1 MKMKGKVVAAAGAA
15 LLLSGCTTAE
25 WEALAIGL
33 SVAAVAASE
42 MAAQSYPADPISCP
56 YGQHI
61 EYGYDSY
68 GNEVAFCADDYPWS
82 GEDSQGGQ

>member
-1 MKMKGKVVAAAGAA
+1 MSIGRKFGLAACGG

-25 WEALAIGL
+25 WEALAVGL
-33 SVAAVAASE
+33 SVAAIVASE
-42 MAAQSYPADPISCP
+42 AAAQSANQSISCP

-68 GNEVAFCADDYPWS
+68 GNEVAFCIDDQPWS
-82 GEDSQGGQ
+82 GEQSQQQR

>member
-1 MKMKGKVVAAAGAA
+1 MKIKGKCLAISGAA

-25 WEALAIGL
+25 WEALAVGL

-42 MAAQSYPADPISCP
+42 MAAQSYVPGPTSCP

-61 EYGYDSY
+61 EYGYDEY
-68 GNEVAFCADDYPWS
+68 GNSVAFCLDDRPWS
-82 GEDSQGGQ
+82 QEDADRQ